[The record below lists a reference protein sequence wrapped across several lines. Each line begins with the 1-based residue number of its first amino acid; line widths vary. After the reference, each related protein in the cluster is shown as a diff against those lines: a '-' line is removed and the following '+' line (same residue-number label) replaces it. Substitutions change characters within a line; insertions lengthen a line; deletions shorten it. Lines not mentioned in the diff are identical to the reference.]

1 MEGDLMQ
8 APRDPEPAPEPTAMG
23 PEAIVER
30 DDPGLFATT
39 LFAPAAAQK
48 ALLALYAFDVELS
61 RATASSAEPLIPYMR
76 LQWWRDIT
84 EAAQDGAPP
93 PAHEVAGPFARLIV
107 EHRLP
112 VDLIE
117 SMIAAREI
125 ELAGDFDH
133 DHFLEWAYGRF
144 GALTALGVLALTGE
158 YGRSARLAR
167 HAGPVL
173 GAAFILR
180 HAVAMAGEDQYL
192 LPGLAMVD
200 RSLLARGEAAAQVIT
215 PMRQLAEE
223 GLEALARL
231 RGDRAR
237 IDRRAIPALLPLMR
251 AERLLKRAKR
261 LGSPPATGAKPAG
274 RGASFGRAPLGLA
287 DLEADPPFDGLRLAI
302 RALTGRW

>member
-23 PEAIVER
+23 PGASVER

-39 LFAPAAAQK
+39 LFAPASAQK

-173 GAAFILR
+173 GRSEEHTSELQSR
-180 HAVAMAGEDQYL
+180 GHLVCRL
-192 LPGLAMVD
+192 LLEKKK
-200 RSLLARGEAAAQVIT
+200 RRCKKIT
-215 PMRQLAEE
+215 PSSTNEFVSTA
-223 GLEALARL
+223 
-231 RGDRAR
+231 
-237 IDRRAIPALLPLMR
+237 
-251 AERLLKRAKR
+251 
-261 LGSPPATGAKPAG
+261 AG
-274 RGASFGRAPLGLA
+274 PCN
-287 DLEADPPFDGLRLAI
+287 
-302 RALTGRW
+302 